1 MDGQRSEHVGKL
13 SWRMTALNSCTVT
26 EILRLS
32 SRRKS
37 TADSLIGPSV
47 STAIGWNE
55 YEAGMSA
62 YLASFLVAAA
72 SAADAASAEEAGR

>member
-1 MDGQRSEHVGKL
+1 
-13 SWRMTALNSCTVT
+13 MTESLWKRKAVC
-26 EILRLS
+26 RLS
-32 SRRKS
+32 LVLTKSLRPSSQRQS
-37 TADSLIGPSV
+37 TADSLIRHSV

-55 YEAGMSA
+55 NEAGMLA